1 MRILTIRDIAL
12 KAGVGVSTVSRVLNN
27 RPDVHPSTRQ
37 KVLDVVGACNYI
49 QNSNAKNLKQRATGA
64 VSIIV
69 RGRDNTFLYHLA
81 EKMLQYGRSSSH
93 PFLIDYIG
101 EKDDE
106 LEAARQLYA
115 EKKVEGIIFLGAN
128 PIGREKELAQMKLPL
143 VFATVDASALSV
155 KAMSSVS
162 VDNRRAAKSAVDYL
176 FARGHRQI
184 AVFGGK
190 REIPDSIG
198 QRYLGVLDSF
208 TANGFSFDERLY
220 AEAGFSMKSAYRAA
234 SALIEKAVYFTAV
247 FAMSDVMAI
256 GIMKAL
262 TDHGKR
268 IPQDVSVIGFD
279 GIELG
284 HYYNPTLAT
293 IRQPSDEIARQSIDL
308 ILNSLEDDESAR
320 HILLDTELQ
329 EGASVRSVV
338 DMPVEAC

>member
-1 MRILTIRDIAL
+1 
-12 KAGVGVSTVSRVLNN
+12 
-27 RPDVHPSTRQ
+27 
-37 KVLDVVGACNYI
+37 
-49 QNSNAKNLKQRATGA
+49 
-64 VSIIV
+64 
-69 RGRDNTFLYHLA
+69 
-81 EKMLQYGRSSSH
+81 
-93 PFLIDYIG
+93 
-101 EKDDE
+101 
-106 LEAARQLYA
+106 
-115 EKKVEGIIFLGAN
+115 
-128 PIGREKELAQMKLPL
+128 
-143 VFATVDASALSV
+143 
-155 KAMSSVS
+155 
-162 VDNRRAAKSAVDYL
+162 
-176 FARGHRQI
+176 
-184 AVFGGK
+184 
-190 REIPDSIG
+190 
-198 QRYLGVLDSF
+198 
-208 TANGFSFDERLY
+208 
-220 AEAGFSMKSAYRAA
+220 MKSAYRAA

-338 DMPVEAC
+338 NMPVEAC